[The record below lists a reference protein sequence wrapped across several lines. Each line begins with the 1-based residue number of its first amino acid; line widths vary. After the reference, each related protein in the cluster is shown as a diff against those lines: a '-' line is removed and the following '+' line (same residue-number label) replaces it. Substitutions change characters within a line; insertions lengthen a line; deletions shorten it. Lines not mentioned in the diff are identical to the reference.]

1 MVRFLSDSVLRDTK
15 LQNCRHI
22 NHVPLD
28 NDQDSARCHFD
39 VQREYTGM
47 ICIEHRFGVQKL
59 HRVTPEENT
68 TAADFLV

>member
-68 TAADFLV
+68 TEADFLV